1 MRHFFAFLISLAVHL
16 ALLAAGGY
24 AASQGKKKE
33 PSVAIE
39 AVNFDMG
46 MMVAAKVAD
55 TTGPQKSEEMKAKTT
70 VASVSDVAEEVVEEE
85 EVEEPVVEEK
95 VEVPE
100 PIVKPKPIIKPVVKP
115 KPKKKVKP
123 KPKPKPK
130 KKKPKKKQ
138 VNKKTTKKKVT
149 KKVAKKATKKPIKQQ
164 PTTNLSDL
172 FSSASDGGGT
182 QSVNRVKSNGS
193 GSGGSKVRRSS
204 ASGGGQGSS
213 NRGSGNANAYGA
225 SLRAAISRMA
235 NRHYPRTA
243 KRMRKQGTVTVR
255 FNIASNGRIS
265 GATVVGSSGNSSL
278 DKGAIKALKRLGKYK
293 PPPPGFGP
301 TVTIPIRFRLNR

>member
-1 MRHFFAFLISLAVHL
+1 MAIHIGLFLGIWFSATHIEEK
-16 ALLAAGGY
+16 
-24 AASQGKKKE
+24 Q

-46 MMVAAKVAD
+46 MMAAAKVAD
-55 TTGPQKSEEMKAKTT
+55 ATGPQKSEEMKAKTT
-70 VASVSDVAEEVVEEE
+70 VASVPDVAEEVVEEE
-85 EVEEPVVEEK
+85 EVAEPVVEEK
-95 VEVPE
+95 VAV
-100 PIVKPKPIIKPVVKP
+100 PKPIIKPKPVVKPKP

-123 KPKPKPK
+123 KPKK
-130 KKKPKKKQ
+130 KK
-138 VNKKTTKKKVT
+138 VKKTTKKKT
-149 KKVAKKATKKPIKQQ
+149 RQTKQKSAKKVTKKPIAQQ

-172 FSSASDGGGT
+172 FSNASDGGGT

-193 GSGGSKVRRSS
+193 GTGGSKARRTG
-204 ASGGGQGSS
+204 ASGGGGKGSS
-213 NRGSGNANAYGA
+213 NRGSGDANAYGA

-278 DKGAIKALKRLGKYK
+278 DKGAVKALQRLGRYK